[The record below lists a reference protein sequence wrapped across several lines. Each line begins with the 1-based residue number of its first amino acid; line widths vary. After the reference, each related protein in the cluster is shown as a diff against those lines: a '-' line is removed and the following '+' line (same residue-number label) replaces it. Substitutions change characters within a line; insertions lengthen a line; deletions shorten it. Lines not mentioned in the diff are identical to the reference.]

1 MKPIRGLARLFVAL
15 MEVNMASGKEKLLSL
30 LFEEG
35 RELVN
40 FRFFPG
46 ENVASSDD
54 LCEASHDAL
63 RSALQSDQ
71 DSFPALK
78 KHPISIGELVAKL

>member
-1 MKPIRGLARLFVAL
+1 
-15 MEVNMASGKEKLLSL
+15 MEVNMTSGKEKLLSL
-30 LFEEG
+30 LFNEG

-46 ENVASSDD
+46 EHVTSPDD

-63 RSALQSDQ
+63 RSALESDQ

-78 KHPISIGELVAKL
+78 KLPIAIGDLVQKL